1 MLTRRIA
8 TFVFAIFAMLLAAVP
23 GGAGAQ
29 GDGATGGTIA
39 LTIWLCNEPTTDPY
53 SECQDAGSQ
62 NGPITFAGPV
72 ELSTEAASIHGVSWV
87 WGEEEPLPLG
97 TYFLQTGAFTPPA
110 GYHIDNVV
118 GSLGGTEI
126 GWSVVLDAANPNALL
141 ALTLVQDEVT
151 TDPNA
156 DSDSDGLT
164 DAEEAELGT
173 DPNNHDTDGD
183 GYFDLG
189 EVNFGSDPL
198 DPAAIPTGPQTEN
211 TVTINKLLCPAGYEG
226 NDFVGDCDE
235 TPAGIEFTIGLDAS
249 EFGMSGE
256 TDANGVVS
264 FEGLG
269 EGSYTIT
276 ERDADD
282 LAASQVFCAQP
293 GAPEPMQ
300 IRRPNAATVGI
311 DLGLGNEVTC
321 TWYNIPADDTGDTDE
336 PKDDDTKTPTPAK
349 PVKALPST
357 GSGSATTENGGET
370 TFFILAA
377 LAVAMTAGGL
387 ISIARARHRA

>member
-8 TFVFAIFAMLLAAVP
+8 TFAFALFAMLLAAVP
-23 GGAGAQ
+23 NGAGAQ
-29 GDGATGGTIA
+29 GGGATGGTIA
-39 LTIWLCNEPTTDPY
+39 LTNWLCSQPTTDPY
-53 SECQDAGSQ
+53 AECQDAGSQ
-62 NGPITFAGPV
+62 NGPITFTGPV
-72 ELSTEAASIHGVSWV
+72 ELSTEAASVHGVSWV
-87 WGEEEPLPLG
+87 WGEEEPLPFG
-97 TYFLQTGAFTPPA
+97 TYFLQTGAYTPPA
-110 GYHIDNVV
+110 GYHLDNVV

-126 GWSVVLDAANPNALL
+126 GWSVVIDEANPNALL
-141 ALTLVQDEVT
+141 ALTLVQDEST
-151 TDPNA
+151 TDPDT

-173 DPNNHDTDGD
+173 DPNDHDSDDD

-189 EVNFGSDPL
+189 EVHFGSDPL
-198 DPAAIPTGPQTEN
+198 DPASIPTGPETEN
-211 TVTINKLLCPAGYEG
+211 SVTINKLTCPAGYEG
-226 NDFVGDCDE
+226 NDFAGDCDA
-235 TPAGIEFTIGLDAS
+235 TAGIEFTIGLDAS

-264 FEGLG
+264 FDGLG

-276 ERDADD
+276 EHDAGG

-300 IRRPNAATVGI
+300 IRRPDAATVGI

-321 TWYNIPADDTGDTDE
+321 DWYNVPADAGDDTEE
-336 PKDDDTKTPTPAK
+336 PKDDDTKAPTVAQ

-357 GSGSATTENGGET
+357 GAGAADLNDDGEMP
-370 TFFILAA
+370 FFILAA

-387 ISIARARHRA
+387 ISVTRLRKRA